1 MTEKRF
7 YTDGKY
13 VMQDEGL
20 YVICNGEH
28 DADVVAT
35 ALNELLEVKREKE
48 RYKRLSEIRAENIN
62 NRILSLRE
70 FINNCEDEKV
80 KNALEDLFYS
90 EVKEYDL
97 AKENREL
104 KELGDYFE
112 RKKYE
117 YHNKWNLVHLDN
129 INLRKENEKLKQV
142 YQTLKHRHSLLHDE
156 CLEIECDRDSLKKDV
171 ISLEKEN
178 EQLKQELFE
187 SKKDYIIETYSN
199 NPVRRDKKLQ
209 VLKKEFKERFGNLTY
224 ITSDE
229 LLFDIINEMIE
240 KGNSDN

>member
-1 MTEKRF
+1 M
-7 YTDGKY
+7 
-13 VMQDEGL
+13 
-20 YVICNGEH
+20 
-28 DADVVAT
+28 
-35 ALNELLEVKREKE
+35 
-48 RYKRLSEIRAENIN
+48 
-62 NRILSLRE
+62 
-70 FINNCEDEKV
+70 
-80 KNALEDLFYS
+80 
-90 EVKEYDL
+90 
-97 AKENREL
+97 
-104 KELGDYFE
+104 
-112 RKKYE
+112 
-117 YHNKWNLVHLDN
+117 
-129 INLRKENEKLKQV
+129 
-142 YQTLKHRHSLLHDE
+142 HDE

>member
-7 YTDGKY
+7 YTDGQY
-13 VMQDEGL
+13 VMQDKEV

-28 DADVVAT
+28 NADVVAT
-35 ALNELLEVKREKE
+35 TLNELL
-48 RYKRLSEIRAENIN
+48 
-62 NRILSLRE
+62 
-70 FINNCEDEKV
+70 D
-80 KNALEDLFYS
+80 KNE
-90 EVKEYDL
+90 
-97 AKENREL
+97 EL

-129 INLRKENEKLKQV
+129 INLRKENEKLKQ
-142 YQTLKHRHSLLHDE
+142 
-156 CLEIECDRDSLKKDV
+156 
-171 ISLEKEN
+171 
-178 EQLKQELFE
+178 ELFE

-209 VLKKEFKERFGNLTY
+209 VLKEEFKERFGDLATY

-229 LLFDIINEMIE
+229 LLFDIINETIE

>member
-1 MTEKRF
+1 MTERF
-7 YTDGKY
+7 YTEGKY
-13 VMQDEGL
+13 VMQDGEV
-20 YVICNGEH
+20 YVICSGEH
-28 DADVVAT
+28 NADVVAT
-35 ALNELLEVKREKE
+35 ALNELLT
-48 RYKRLSEIRAENIN
+48 EN
-62 NRILSLRE
+62 E
-70 FINNCEDEKV
+70 
-80 KNALEDLFYS
+80 
-90 EVKEYDL
+90 
-97 AKENREL
+97 EL

-112 RKKYE
+112 RKKCE

-156 CLEIECDRDSLKKDV
+156 CLEAECDRDSLKKDV

-178 EQLKQELFE
+178 KQLKQELFE

-209 VLKKEFKERFGNLTY
+209 VLKEEFKERFGDLATY

-229 LLFDIINEMIE
+229 LLFDIINETIE